1 MTFIYNG
8 SKDSGQQLQWFHKGF
23 GIWIENK
30 KYPKNN
36 LGYRENKNKIQVIL
50 QLTLSANIQIN
61 NSFQDNLWI
70 NILWFHV
77 SSIKARSFCYYF

>member
-8 SKDSGQQLQWFHKGF
+8 SKDSRQQLQWFQIYLKCL
-23 GIWIENK
+23 IRIESK

-50 QLTLSANIQIN
+50 QLTLLANIQIN
-61 NSFQDNLWI
+61 NSL
-70 NILWFHV
+70 
-77 SSIKARSFCYYF
+77 